1 MGYHRA
7 RMGHRFALLIFLHGA
22 CLPCVIAQQGDT
34 DATALIAGELELRNA
49 TIREIRYNIGNVF
62 DTSNPEET
70 KRLHRWA
77 NRVHIRSKQST
88 IESIILPE
96 IGDRFDARESAE
108 SARLLRARGF
118 ITDSNIVPVEYDEAT
133 NSVALEVT
141 TIDSW
146 SLSPDLKFSRTG
158 GINEWGIGASE
169 ENLFGLG
176 KEVTLSRT
184 SDIDRDET
192 FIGYVDPNIRG
203 SRTRLNAVFADA
215 SDGHRTQI
223 VVGRPF
229 YALDS
234 RWAIEA
240 SLTDIDR
247 VDPIYNLGEVID
259 RFRDEIETYS
269 VWGGWSR
276 GLRNRRTVR
285 WLVGITSDT
294 HRFSEAPNFANPI
307 LQPLDRELVYPWV
320 GLQIADDDFRQ
331 VRELNDMGRTEDVS
345 LGLNLTMR
353 VGRTSDSHGSDRDAT
368 IFFASASKGWEPGGV
383 GRLLLFN
390 LNAQARDESVRGT
403 RNSIVTGTLRYF
415 RRNMGRHLLS
425 VTFGTTIGNRIDAE
439 KQILLGGDSDL
450 RGYPLRYQSG
460 ESRAIFSI
468 EQRFFMD
475 WYPFRLVR
483 MGWAVFA
490 GAGRVWGDDPRGTP
504 NLGTLYDIGIGL
516 RFTSPRSSGSSVVHL
531 DLAFPVN
538 APGDVDSYQLT
549 IEKKRSF

>member
-1 MGYHRA
+1 MALRI
-7 RMGHRFALLIFLHGA
+7 ALL
-22 CLPCVIAQQGDT
+22 VILSGVCSLSAQAQPGDT
-34 DATALIAGELELRNA
+34 EAASLIAGELEVRNA
-49 TIREIRYNIGNVF
+49 TIREIRFDIGNVF

-70 KRLHRWA
+70 KRLHLWA

-96 IGDRFDARESAE
+96 VGDPFDARVSAE

-118 ITDSNIVPVEYDEAT
+118 ITDSNVVPVDYDEAT
-133 NSVALEVT
+133 NSVALDVT
-141 TIDSW
+141 TTDSW

-192 FIGYVDPNIRG
+192 FLGYADPNVRG
-203 SRTRLNAVFADA
+203 SRTRLNFVFADA
-215 SDGHRTQI
+215 SDGHRTQL

-247 VDPIYNLGEVID
+247 VDPIYDLGEVID

-269 VWGGWSR
+269 IWGGWSR
-276 GLRNRRTVR
+276 GLRNRRAVR
-285 WLVGITSDT
+285 WLAGITSDT
-294 HRFSEAPNFANPI
+294 HLFSEASNFTNPI

-353 VGRTSDSHGSDRDAT
+353 LGRTSESYGSDRDAT

-390 LNAQARDESVRGT
+390 LDAEARDESVRGT
-403 RNSIVTGTLRYF
+403 RNAIVTGTLRYF
-415 RRNMGRHLLS
+415 RRNLGRHLLS
-425 VTFGTTIGNRIDAE
+425 VTFGTTIGNRLDAE
-439 KQILLGGDSDL
+439 NQILLGGDSDL

-504 NLGTLYDIGIGL
+504 NLGTLYDVGIGL

-538 APGDVDSYQLT
+538 APADVDSMQLT